1 MICDVVIIKDG
12 LPLFSKNFSNS
23 SNIKNL
29 ISQEDNL
36 IMISGFFSALNS
48 FSDSFDDLGTI
59 SELKLSNNNLKLSF
73 LKDQNIPDLIY
84 LATYDNSSQLI
95 EVQRFLKKIS
105 YIFLKEFDIDQ
116 ISNWNGKLN
125 YFESFNGVVKQYFE
139 EEKRENEVKESNK
152 AFEFLNSFVDEDI
165 KSVEPKTDPEN
176 IEQAP
181 EYYHY
186 IPIFTSSKK
195 INPKYYLTGDNS
207 CKVYEQINGEKSIN
221 QIANYLNLN
230 QNQVYNVCKNLIKMG
245 FISFN

>member
-48 FSDSFDDLGTI
+48 FSDSFEDMGTI

-73 LKDQNIPDLIY
+73 LKDQSVPDLIY
-84 LATYDNSSQLI
+84 LATYDNNSQLI
-95 EVQRFLKKIS
+95 DVQTFLKKIS
-105 YIFLKEFDIDQ
+105 YIFLKEFNIDQ

-125 YFESFNGVVKQYFE
+125 YFKSFDSVVKQYLE
-139 EEKRENEVKESNK
+139 EEKRKNEARNNSK
-152 AFEFLNSFVDEDI
+152 AFEFLNGFVEEDI
-165 KSVEPKTDPEN
+165 KSVECKTDIGK
-176 IEQAP
+176 IEEAP
-181 EYYHY
+181 EYYRY

-207 CKVYEQINGEKSIN
+207 CKVYEQINGEKSID

-230 QNQVYNVCKNLIKMG
+230 QNQVYNVCKNLIKLG